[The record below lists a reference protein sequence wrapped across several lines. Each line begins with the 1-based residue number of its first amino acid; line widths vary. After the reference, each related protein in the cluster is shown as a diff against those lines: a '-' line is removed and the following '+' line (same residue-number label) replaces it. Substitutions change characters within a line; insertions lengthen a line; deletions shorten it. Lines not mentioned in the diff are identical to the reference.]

1 MTISKSSVR
10 FGVAALVITTAGG
23 CAPEVERLR
32 QSIAHPG
39 PVAYQRDQAIQHD
52 PYPLD
57 DVGPEVVGAR
67 PREYQRPLNE
77 VERARLAAPV
87 PAGVQATHR
96 PQPIG
101 PAPIA
106 GPAYPVAPGPFPS
119 SAAPAPV
126 VTTPPT
132 AAPIYA

>member
-1 MTISKSSVR
+1 
-10 FGVAALVITTAGG
+10 
-23 CAPEVERLR
+23 
-32 QSIAHPG
+32 
-39 PVAYQRDQAIQHD
+39 
-52 PYPLD
+52 
-57 DVGPEVVGAR
+57 
-67 PREYQRPLNE
+67 LNE

-87 PAGVQATHR
+87 PAGVQAIQR
-96 PQPIG
+96 SQPIG

-132 AAPIYA
+132 AAPIYAVPGNAPAQSFQTQPRAPY